1 MSNEI
6 LNREREIFARK
17 LNFYMQQSNTTQ
29 ADISSRFGITA
40 STVSDWCKG
49 KKYPRIDK
57 IQMLADYFGILKSE
71 LTEDNASDIAERK
84 GKLIPVLGTVAAGVP
99 ILATENILDYEE
111 ISEEMAKTG
120 EFFALQIKGNSMEPK
135 ISEGDVVIVRQQED
149 VESGQVAI
157 VLVNGDDATCKKF
170 VKHDNGISLVS
181 LNPSYSPMFFTLEEI
196 GEKPIRIIGR
206 VVELRAK
213 L

>member
-1 MSNEI
+1 MKDIGNKNVMAKNIKNYMKIMDVNAKEMSNAI
-6 LNREREIFARK
+6 K
-17 LNFYMQQSNTTQ
+17 VPYTTVLSWIN
-29 ADISSRFGITA
+29 AEY
-40 STVSDWCKG
+40 
-49 KKYPRIDK
+49 YPRIDK
-57 IQMLADYFGILKSE
+57 IEKMSDFFGCLKSD
-71 LTEDNASDIAERK
+71 LIEDKTPDIAESK